1 MWLPYWKTG
10 IRFGG
15 VRTESMTASGE
26 HLTVSDVPS
35 LKLLA
40 RWRQDGDQDAASELF
55 VRYAGRLIA
64 LARSRLSPK
73 LARRVD
79 AEDVVQSVCRT
90 FFVRVRD
97 GRLDIQP
104 GSDLWQ
110 LLAGITMHKLFD
122 TVDRHT
128 AAKRSIHQETGDAH
142 RDGDR
147 HAALELAAAAPTPAQ
162 IAAVADERERAL
174 QQLSPL
180 HRRMVEL
187 RLEEYTQAEIAAR
200 TQRSER
206 MVRLVLSEFGE
217 RLQRR
222 LQEVAR

>member
-1 MWLPYWKTG
+1 M
-10 IRFGG
+10 
-15 VRTESMTASGE
+15 
-26 HLTVSDVPS
+26 SDLPS
-35 LKLLA
+35 LTLLN
-40 RWRQDGDQDAASELF
+40 RWRQDGDQEAAGELF
-55 VRYAGRLIA
+55 ARYAGRLIA
-64 LARSRLSPK
+64 LAKTRLSAK

-97 GRLDIQP
+97 GRLEIQP

-122 TVDRHT
+122 AVDRHT
-128 AAKRSIHQETGDAH
+128 AGKRSIHLETGLVSAESDQQSAF
-142 RDGDR
+142 
-147 HAALELAAAAPTPAQ
+147 ELAAAEPTPLQ
-162 IAAVADERERAL
+162 VAAIADERERAL
-174 QQLSPL
+174 QELSPL

-187 RLEEYTQAEIAAR
+187 RLEEHTHAEIAAR

-206 MVRLVLSEFGE
+206 MVRLVLSEFGK

-222 LQEVAR
+222 MQEVAAP